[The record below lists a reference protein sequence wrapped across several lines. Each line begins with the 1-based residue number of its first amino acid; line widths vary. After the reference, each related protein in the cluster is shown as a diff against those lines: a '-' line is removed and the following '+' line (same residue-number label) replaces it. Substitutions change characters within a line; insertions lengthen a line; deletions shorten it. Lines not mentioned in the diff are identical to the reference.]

1 MRRYVWFV
9 VAMLAS
15 SVAIVPFVAGAAI
28 AGQVDSVS
36 PLSGPP
42 GTVITV
48 AGVCDDV
55 GFDETI
61 FLQLNSAADTFTGD
75 IAQGNQPVTAG
86 TGAFSATI
94 QVPASIAAGSPVFV
108 YAFCGGASGTITV
121 TGCVTPSQCGE
132 FTVTA
137 VAPTAEPA
145 AAISAAPRSTG

>member
-1 MRRYVWFV
+1 MRRYVWSV
-9 VAMLAS
+9 VAMLA
-15 SVAIVPFVAGAAI
+15 IIPFVAGAAI

-61 FLQLNSAADTFTGD
+61 FLQLNSAADVFTGD
-75 IAQGNQPVTAG
+75 IAQGSQPVTVG
-86 TGAFSATI
+86 TGAFSAQI
-94 QVPASIAAGSPVFV
+94 QVPASIVAGTPVFV
-108 YAFCGGASGTITV
+108 YANCGGASGTITV
-121 TGCVTPSQCGE
+121 TGCVTPSQCGA

-137 VAPTAEPA
+137 VAPIADPA